1 MLGEDAA
8 GRRLDGP
15 HARKMSR
22 DYYRDMLRDLKQ
34 REAALDSLFEVYGDV
49 IMDATEVRR
58 CLYGGLAGAAVSAAS
73 QPFCHGDLQKFDEL
87 LDFAV
92 ALDPN
97 VRRSFGWRMQ
107 MIERRIGPRMWS
119 VTLPARNLIHL
130 LSQTPGVSP
139 LASVAWRGN
148 EKIDRTR
155 GDSKKNW
162 E

>member
-22 DYYRDMLRDLKQ
+22 DYYRIMLRDLKQ

-49 IMDATEVRR
+49 ITDATEVRR
-58 CLYGGLAGAAVSAAS
+58 CLYDGLAGAAVSAAS
-73 QPFCHGDLQKFDEL
+73 QPFRHGDLQKFDEL
-87 LDFAV
+87 LGFAV

-97 VRRSFGWRMQ
+97 VRRSFGWRME
-107 MIERRIGPRMWS
+107 MIKRRIGPRMWS
-119 VTLPARNLIHL
+119 ATLPARNLNHL
-130 LSQTPGVSP
+130 LSQTPGVSS
-139 LASVAWRGN
+139 LASVSWGESKR
-148 EKIDRTR
+148 IDRTHE
-155 GDSKKNW
+155 DSKKNW